1 MAGLFVSLLLQPIV
15 LYADK
20 ISFIDVPRRS
30 YLCLYMDWDICSVG
44 TINAFFFHYLFVNK
58 QA

>member
-30 YLCLYMDWDICSVG
+30 YLFLYMDWDICSVG
-44 TINAFFFHYLFVNK
+44 TINAFFYYLFVNK